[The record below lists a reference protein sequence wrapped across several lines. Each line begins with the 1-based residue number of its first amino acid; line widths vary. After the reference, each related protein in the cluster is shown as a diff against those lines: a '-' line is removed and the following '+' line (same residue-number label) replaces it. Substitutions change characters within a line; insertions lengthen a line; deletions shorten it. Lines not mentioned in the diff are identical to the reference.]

1 MKLIEVIIFD
11 IKGYVNGFCIC
22 ARTACVRVQNWLTYP
37 LLIFLFSFHSC
48 EKEDVATSQKEND
61 WPSVQT
67 KAENFVKETSS
78 TTKKLALE
86 GWILADSKEFYFKF
100 PTEEELEVL
109 RKKGITIGLD
119 VEKRNTCQWSDGQ
132 YGSIDCSGGTCK
144 VVWVLNH
151 SVETAGNTPDQVD
164 VCLKCSESPRPGA
177 CRP

>member
-1 MKLIEVIIFD
+1 MKLIHSRSLF
-11 IKGYVNGFCIC
+11 
-22 ARTACVRVQNWLTYP
+22 
-37 LLIFLFSFHSC
+37 LILISLFSFHSC
-48 EKEDVATSQKEND
+48 EKEDVATGQEKSDQPLAKIEVK
-61 WPSVQT
+61 S
-67 KAENFVKETSS
+67 FVKEMGITGQG
-78 TTKKLALE
+78 KLAID

-100 PTEEELEVL
+100 PTEEELDSL
-109 RKKGITIGLD
+109 RKEGIAIGLD
-119 VEKRNTCQWSDGQ
+119 VEKRNTCQWSDGE